1 MIYSNIHL
9 YVHIYVYIAFYK
21 RGLVISVGI
30 VPR

>member
-1 MIYSNIHL
+1 MIYSYIHL